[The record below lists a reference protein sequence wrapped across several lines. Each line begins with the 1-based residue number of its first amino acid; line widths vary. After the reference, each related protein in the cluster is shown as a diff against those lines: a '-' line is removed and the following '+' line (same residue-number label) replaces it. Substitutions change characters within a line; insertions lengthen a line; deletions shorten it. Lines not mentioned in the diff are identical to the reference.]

1 MCMNS
6 DRKSNSPASLQG
18 CKWRNISWYCQEL
31 RHLHEIFLFLSVSS
45 STIMDAF
52 TSKEVW
58 NACSWWIIIHHSIV
72 FGILWTTYKLPTGLQ
87 SFVYIVPVWTSIYTL
102 TNIYTTSSF
111 GCQIIS
117 AVKHFSY
124 VFSTFERSQEIQS
137 THYCWI
143 LLVTD
148 VVKRRTFSEL
158 PNCFLYF
165 SSVLFCIAPI
175 GGLWCHC
182 TSTFCQVPARPP
194 CVISC
199 LALMRYTCVSSFSLF
214 LYLVS
219 DLPVYLH
226 STVFALVGDFK

>member
-1 MCMNS
+1 MKYSSSWVSVLLPLWMHS
-6 DRKSNSPASLQG
+6 RRKRSGMPVPDGSSFITL
-18 CKWRNISWYCQEL
+18 
-31 RHLHEIFLFLSVSS
+31 LFLVFCGPPTNYPLVS
-45 STIMDAF
+45 
-52 TSKEVW
+52 
-58 NACSWWIIIHHSIV
+58 NH
-72 FGILWTTYKLPTGLQ
+72 
-87 SFVYIVPVWTSIYTL
+87 FVYIVPVWTSIYTL
-102 TNIYTTSSF
+102 TNIYTTSSS

-124 VFSTFERSQEIQS
+124 VFSTFELSQEIQS